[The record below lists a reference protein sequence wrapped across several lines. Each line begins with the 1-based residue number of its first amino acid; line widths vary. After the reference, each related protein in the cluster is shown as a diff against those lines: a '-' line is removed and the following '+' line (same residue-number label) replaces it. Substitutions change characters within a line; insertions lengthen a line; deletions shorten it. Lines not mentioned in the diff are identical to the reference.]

1 MRDVVIASAVRT
13 PIGSFGGSLKNTA
26 ARTLGAITI
35 KEAIKRAG
43 IDPALS
49 MKLYTDVFSR
59 ADLDRTLQDRQL

>member
-35 KEAIKRAG
+35 KKLSREQGSIRQ
-43 IDPALS
+43 LS

-59 ADLDRTLQDRQL
+59 ADLDRTLQDRRL